1 VVIRSDKLVFPR
13 GECAHCGQ
21 TPERGKLAVAGTLPE
36 GQGMGQRKVTRFE
49 VPLCGNCR
57 KRATAKSE
65 DASAAQVQAHLIS
78 AIVGM
83 VLVVGALALDIIDP
97 RNLGVVDLFLG
108 LILLIVGYGGPAY
121 FLLNRVGNYLPPA
134 DARYV
139 RTTLLVPSETQGL
152 ETAFE
157 WRNQEYARRFHD
169 ANQANVLGGVTT
181 VKDRLG

>member
-1 VVIRSDKLVFPR
+1 
-13 GECAHCGQ
+13 
-21 TPERGKLAVAGTLPE
+21 
-36 GQGMGQRKVTRFE
+36 MGQRKATRFE
-49 VPLCGNCR
+49 VPLCGTCR

-97 RNLGVVDLFLG
+97 RNLGIVDLFLG

-169 ANQANVLGGVTT
+169 ANQANVLGGITT